1 LEFEDICNLLW
12 VLTLSSIAG
21 AEFLSRDA
29 IGIRSPQ
36 SQHRDGWLKHIDLT
50 ENDFGRLAAIRPAL
64 R

>member
-21 AEFLSRDA
+21 AEFSVEDA

-36 SQHRDGWLKHIDLT
+36 KPASDGWLKHIDLR

>member
-36 SQHRDGWLKHIDLT
+36 KPASDGWLKHIDLR
-50 ENDFGRLAAIRPAL
+50 ENEFGRLAAIRPAL